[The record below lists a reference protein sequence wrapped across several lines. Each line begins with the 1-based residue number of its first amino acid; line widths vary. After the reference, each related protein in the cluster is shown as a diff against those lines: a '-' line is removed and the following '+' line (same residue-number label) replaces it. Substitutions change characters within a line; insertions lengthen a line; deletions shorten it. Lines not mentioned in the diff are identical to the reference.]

1 MSWSGSTAPLSK
13 ISSKIFG
20 TIDVRRLTLSRGPSS
35 RALCLAMAGL
45 LLSTAPAF
53 AQQANPSSQP
63 VRVAGTVLDSS
74 GAPITNA
81 QVTLKGATF
90 ETRSETDD
98 QGHFAFVSVPV
109 SSGLLT
115 FQAPGFARLTEN
127 WSAQSVGIG
136 QLEITLHP
144 ASVSETVTVTATRT
158 ATRLDETAADVSVL
172 TPQVLSSTSAL
183 TLDDTLR
190 QVPGFSLFRRS
201 GSRTANPT
209 SQGVSLRG
217 VGASGPSRALVL
229 EDGIPIV
236 DPFGGWVYWDR
247 IPRQSIS
254 DVEVVEGGSSDL
266 YGSDAMGG
274 VINVRTRPVDFSHLS
289 VEASYGNEN
298 TPDLSASS
306 SLALGKWGLG
316 VSSEAFHTDGYV
328 LVPSDLRGPID
339 TRAGVDDRADDVIL
353 QRKINDRARIFVR
366 GNYLGE
372 QRQAGL
378 ANEMNHTGL
387 RQLAAGADWQSDSA
401 GLFSI
406 RAYGG
411 AELFDQNFYAA
422 GAQRLT
428 ETLTDVQRVPVQD
441 IGFSSQWSRSA
452 GSYQTLVAGF
462 EADGVRGASNEFKFT
477 GGSLSPSSAVG
488 AGGRQRTFAPFGE
501 DVFHFGSKWV
511 VTVGARLD
519 HWSNYDALSTTLPI
533 AKPGPPTVIN
543 FPNQTDQAFSPRLS
557 VLRRLPGGWSV
568 TSSIYRAFRAPTL
581 NELYRAF
588 RLSNVLTLA
597 NNNLTAEYLTGAEAG
612 ATWVSPGGRATARG
626 VFFWSDIVDPIENV
640 TLTTTPTLITQER
653 ENLGRTRSR
662 GVDLDYSDRFTPT
675 LTLTA
680 GYQFTNATILSFP
693 GDMALVGL
701 RIPEVPR
708 HALTFQMRYSN
719 PNAANP
725 LARFTVGLQGRAESA
740 AYDDS
745 LNTLRLGSYFTIDA
759 IVSRQVAAGTEL
771 FVAGENLTDQRYE
784 VALTPAPNL
793 GPPILFRVGVR
804 YDLGHRR

>member
-1 MSWSGSTAPLSK
+1 M
-13 ISSKIFG
+13 
-20 TIDVRRLTLSRGPSS
+20 
-35 RALCLAMAGL
+35 GL
-45 LLSTAPAF
+45 LIASLAVL
-53 AQQANPSSQP
+53 AQQGKTASQP
-63 VRVAGTVLDSS
+63 VAGTVFDSS
-74 GAPITNA
+74 GAPIAHA
-81 QVTLKGATF
+81 QVTLKGAGF
-90 ETRSETDD
+90 ESRTATDSE
-98 QGHFAFVSVPV
+98 GNFSFEGVPF
-109 SSGLLT
+109 SSGVLSV
-115 FQAPGFARLTEN
+115 QAPGFASLTESWN
-127 WSAQSVGIG
+127 YHTPGLAQ
-136 QLEITLHP
+136 LKITLHP
-144 ASVSETVTVTATRT
+144 ASISQTVTVTATRT

-247 IPRQSIS
+247 VPRQSIS

-274 VINVRTRPVDFSHLS
+274 VINVRTRPVDVSHLS

-298 TPDLSASS
+298 TPDLSAAS

-316 VSSEAFHTDGYV
+316 ASSEAFHTDGYV
-328 LVPSDLRGPID
+328 LVPDDIRGPID
-339 TRAGVDDRADDVIL
+339 TRAGVDDRADDATL
-353 QRKINDRARIFVR
+353 ERRINDRAHVFLR

-372 QRQAGL
+372 ERQAGL
-378 ANEMNHTGL
+378 ANETNHTTI
-387 RQLAAGADWQSDSA
+387 RQLAAGGDWQSSSA
-401 GLFSI
+401 GTFSF
-406 RAYGG
+406 RVYGG
-411 AELFDQNFYAA
+411 DELFDQNFYAA
-422 GAQRLT
+422 GAERLT

-441 IGFSSQWSRSA
+441 IGFSSQWSRSTGA
-452 GSYQTLVAGF
+452 YQTLVAGF

-488 AGGRQRTFAPFGE
+488 AGGRQRTFSPFGE

-533 AKPGPPTVIN
+533 AKPAPPTVVN
-543 FPNQTDQAFSPRLS
+543 FPNETDRAFSPRLS

-568 TSSIYRAFRAPTL
+568 TSSIYRSFRAPTL
-581 NELYRAF
+581 NELYRSF
-588 RLSNVLTLA
+588 RLSNILTLA
-597 NNNLTAEYLTGAEAG
+597 NNALTAEYLTGAEAG
-612 ATWVSPGGRATARG
+612 ATWVSPGQRVTARG
-626 VFFWSDIVDPIENV
+626 VFFWSDIVNPIENV

-662 GVDLDYSDRFTPT
+662 GVDLGLSDR
-675 LTLTA
+675 LTGTMSLTA
-680 GYQFTNATILSFP
+680 GYQFTNATVLSFP
-693 GDMALVGL
+693 GDTALVGL

-708 HALTFQMRYSN
+708 HDLTFQVRYSN
-719 PNAANP
+719 PNAASR
-725 LARFTVGLQGRAESA
+725 LARFTVGVQGRAESA
-740 AYDDS
+740 TYDDS
-745 LNTLRLGSYFTIDA
+745 LNTLRLNPYFTIDA
-759 IVSRQVAAGTEL
+759 IISRQVAAGTEL
-771 FVAGENLTDQRYE
+771 FLAGENLTNQRYE

-804 YDLGHRR
+804 YDLGRRH